1 MIKKPVKRKK
11 QQPRNEQKLLAF
23 LKKRKKDISPLLII
37 THNFPDPDA
46 LASAY
51 ALHFLASRI
60 FHIRSRIV
68 YKGLIGRIENRNM
81 MNFLEL
87 PVHKM
92 KPREIEKYAN
102 TALVDT
108 QPAFENNPFPANREA
123 TIIIDQHAPFHTP
136 VADLSII
143 DTECGATSVILA
155 KAILSLKIDIPER
168 LATAL
173 AYGIISDTLN
183 LYRAKRPDIITTYL
197 KVLSFAN
204 IHTLARI
211 QLPRYDKQY
220 FTTLD
225 GAITKA
231 QMRMGL
237 IICHLGKVSNPDLVS
252 QIAEFFLCY
261 EKTDWILVTGRFNR
275 KLHTSLRTKCS
286 GCDSAKILRECFDRP
301 EDAGGHGQIAG
312 GSLSIPRPSEKVWHE
327 AEQNLG
333 EKITALLKCNKRS
346 RLYYPFQGDSKCR
359 TS

>member
-1 MIKKPVKRKK
+1 MTIKKRLP
-11 QQPRNEQKLLAF
+11 QNEKKLLAF
-23 LKKRKKDISPLLII
+23 LEKRKKNISPLLIL

-51 ALHFLASRI
+51 ALHFLADRV

-68 YKGLIGRIENRNM
+68 YKGLIGRVENRNM
-81 MNFLEL
+81 ANFLSL
-87 PVHKM
+87 PVHVVKSG
-92 KPREIEKYAN
+92 EIEKFSN

-108 QPAFENNPFPANREA
+108 QPAFENNPFPADRHA
-123 TIIIDQHAPFHTP
+123 TMIIDQHAPVHAP
-136 VADLSII
+136 SADLSII

-155 KAILSLKIDIPER
+155 KAILLLKIDIPER

-183 LYRAKRPDIITTYL
+183 LYRAKRRDIIDTYL

-211 QLPRYDKQY
+211 QLPHYDKQY
-220 FTTLD
+220 YKTLD

-231 QMRMGL
+231 YMRKGL
-237 IICHLGKVSNPDLVS
+237 MICHLGKVSVPDLVS

-275 KLHTSLRTKCS
+275 RLHTSLRTKRKD
-286 GCDSAKILRECFDRP
+286 CDSAKILRECFDKP

-312 GSLSIPRPSEKVWHE
+312 GSLRIHKPSEKKWHE
-327 AEQNLG
+327 EEKNLAA
-333 EKITALLKCNKRS
+333 KIVSLLQLKKGGGF
-346 RLYYPFQGDSKCR
+346 YHPFA
-359 TS
+359 